1 LIAGNP
7 VTAYE
12 AGNCPDCVE
21 FNAGGFWEEKVLISG
36 LIQTWSDSKEAQR
49 LMRLFLSSIRK
60 HFKEKINAFWIGPE
74 AYEFLGMAKIGVP
87 VTPTG
92 TPVILHVSE
101 FKARSTA
108 ARIILGVLAG
118 SDHIK
123 GTVSVAGTEFEVADS
138 GVTVVTGIGTV
149 ARDVGVQTADGIRR
163 LAGVTAK

>member
-1 LIAGNP
+1 MRFISLSLLCVSVLAACAGTP
-7 VTAYE
+7 TMSSLPADKGHDVSTAL
-12 AGNCPDCVE
+12 
-21 FNAGGFWEEKVLISG
+21 AGGVGELQIDAGSFDIS
-36 LIQTWSDSKEAQR
+36 
-49 LMRLFLSSIRK
+49 
-60 HFKEKINAFWIGPE
+60 PE
-74 AYEFLGMAKIGVP
+74 AKADLLGGFHGEMAKIGVP